1 MADGSGA
8 GGTGGAGGDEPWRD
22 GPDSYSPPS
31 LVFLHRLQFRL
42 AALVGLCV
50 LPLAALLVV
59 EHVHARTGAVVAAGR
74 EAGRLARIAARNQE
88 QDFARTRQLLEALS
102 GARVIREGTA
112 AERTAHFRDLV
123 SRTPGLLD
131 IHLLRPDGTVLAS
144 ALPAEEAA
152 ALCDREV
159 VAESVKTAL
168 SAVGNFR
175 TGGGQGP
182 TVHVVLPLAG
192 KEGPPDLVL
201 GATVGL
207 GWLAQF
213 QRALDLPGDSVLE
226 LLDPE
231 GRLMLRLPAAG
242 SPVAGWMHPAPALLR
257 DLPLGED
264 LPVVA
269 ADTDGVRK
277 FFGLCPLVTG
287 GSKQGFNVAIGIPE
301 SIVTEPLDRALLLNL
316 VLTGTVLLV
325 CLGVA
330 RVLGNRLILRR
341 VNGLILATRRLAS
354 TDLSKLRARV
364 RVCQDPSELGDLER
378 SFDDM
383 ARALEKR
390 GSELD
395 ARAKELERR
404 GG

>member
-201 GATVGL
+201 GATG
-207 GWLAQF
+207 GGGGG
-213 QRALDLPGDSVLE
+213 P
-226 LLDPE
+226 
-231 GRLMLRLPAAG
+231 PAAGAGAPPGGGGPPPRAPGGGAPPPPPAPG